1 MYPILALQVFR
12 RQHANAKSSSRER
25 TEGQTVGRTGINYDF
40 LTVIQ
45 STENQTWEYM
55 FIYLKIR

>member
-12 RQHANAKSSSRER
+12 RQYANAKSSSRER

-45 STENQTWEYM
+45 STENQT
-55 FIYLKIR
+55 

>member
-1 MYPILALQVFR
+1 MYLILALQVFR
-12 RQHANAKSSSRER
+12 RQHANEKKALHEKK

-45 STENQTWEYM
+45 STENQT
-55 FIYLKIR
+55 